1 MNPYTQTSLYLF
13 RSIKDFFINEFRGWY
28 VPPIPIGEKIS
39 YTLRGKEPLQTDEQ
53 TEDFFKRIRATENDD
68 IFQVMAKFRETSKTS
83 PSYVKRYLSV
93 MCQEYLRKY
102 FVHVYEEMEEVA
114 SRGTDAWREFW
125 KPDKDEMERN
135 TESDSLELTERDKD
149 FASWFSHELNPE
161 ESIRAAKQRRR
172 SFLNIDKNKYIGLVR
187 LTRDPRG
194 RLLRCLKSMLPVMVA
209 GLLPK
214 LGKLSITISSMM
226 ACRIIYKGDEKEKSD
241 KNWEP
246 NRYITPG
253 DLDGSETSK
262 SLVTLALVAGHSAVG
277 YLMASIVG
285 KYANFG
291 STLAVDAIYA
301 FFINTQLILSAL
313 LYDTSRMS
321 FKEILELSK
330 GREKNRKRKID
341 VEPD

>member
-1 MNPYTQTSLYLF
+1 MIPYSQTSLCLF

-39 YTLRGKEPLQTDEQ
+39 YMLRGKEPLQTDEQ
-53 TEDFFKRIRATENDD
+53 TEDFFKRIGATESDD
-68 IFQVMAKFRETSKTS
+68 IFEVMAKFKETYKSS
-83 PSYVKRYLSV
+83 PSYVKRYLNV
-93 MCQEYLRKY
+93 ACQEYLRKY
-102 FVHVYEEMEEVA
+102 FVHVFEEMEDVA

-125 KPDKDEMERN
+125 KPEKDEAGSFK
-135 TESDSLELTERDKD
+135 ESDSLELTERDKE
-149 FASWFSHELNPE
+149 FASWFSPDINVE
-161 ESIRAAKQRRR
+161 ESIIAAKKRRR
-172 SFLNIDKNKYIGLVR
+172 SLLNIDKNKYIGLVR

-194 RLLRCLKSMLPVMVA
+194 RLIKCLKSMLPVMVV

-253 DLDGSETSK
+253 DLEGSETSK
-262 SLVTLALVAGHSAVG
+262 SLVTLALVAGHSALG

-285 KYANFG
+285 KYVNLG

-301 FFINTQLILSAL
+301 FIINTQLILSAL

-321 FKEILELSK
+321 LKEILELSN
-330 GREKNRKRKID
+330 GRERVRKRKID
-341 VEPD
+341 VEQD